1 MSSVTIKQISDVESI
16 KLTEKFENNY
26 VLNNIIWYNTKE
38 PTILERQTSL
48 LNKVNNTK
56 TDINNISIDDLNKF
70 LDDVKRD
77 EIL

>member
-1 MSSVTIKQISDVESI
+1 MSSITNKQITNVESN

-26 VLNNIIWYNTKE
+26 ILNNIIWYNTKE

-48 LNKVNNTK
+48 LNKVNNTNS
-56 TDINNISIDDLNKF
+56 DMNNISIDDLNKF
-70 LDDVKRD
+70 LDDAKKD

>member
-1 MSSVTIKQISDVESI
+1 MSSATIKQISDVESN

-26 VLNNIIWYNTKE
+26 ILNNIIWYNTKE

-48 LNKVNNTK
+48 LNKVNTTK
-56 TDINNISIDDLNKF
+56 SDMNNISIDDLNKF

>member
-1 MSSVTIKQISDVESI
+1 MSSVTIKQISDVESN

-26 VLNNIIWYNTKE
+26 ILNNIIWYNTKE

-56 TDINNISIDDLNKF
+56 NNMNNISIDDLNKY
-70 LDDVKRD
+70 LNDVKKD